1 MLYVYPN
8 MFKKLLKHLK
18 QKLHII
24 IIFNRPCRRTIKFEN
39 DSFSTEDVITN
50 TSARS
55 FLLQDQQFMRIL
67 TTLLLLLFVFQNFC
81 FAQDPPFTKA
91 EKRLEEAAKRKSLA
105 DNSILKNVA
114 FRNIGPSVFSGRIVD
129 VEVDENDPSHFFAA
143 YASGGL
149 WWTEN
154 NGTTFEPLFDEEVVM
169 TIGDIA
175 VNWQDSIIWI
185 GTGEVNSSRSSYA
198 GVGLYKSMDWGKT
211 WTHIGLQETHHT
223 ARIILH
229 PTDANIAWVACLGHL
244 YSPNEERGV
253 YKTTDG
259 GKTWSKTLFV
269 DENSGAIDLL
279 IDPSNPDIL
288 YASTWHRERRAWN
301 FVESGNGS
309 GIYKSIDAGANWEK
323 LTNEG
328 AGFPIGEGVGRI
340 GIALHKSKSKTT
352 LYALLDNYDRRPEE
366 KDNEVA
372 GLSKKELCAMSKEA
386 FLALPQKKVES
397 YLDDNGFPE
406 KYDYDAVLKL
416 LKKDEIKVSDLVDY
430 TEDANQLLFDTP
442 VIGAEVYRSD
452 DEGKSWY
459 KTHEDYLDQVYN
471 SYGYYFGQ
479 IRVSPHD
486 ADKIYFAGVPV
497 VRSDDGGKTFENIN
511 GKNVHVDHHALWCN
525 PNRDKHIILGN
536 DGGINISYDDGE
548 SWIKCNYPPVGQ
560 FYAIAYDMEE
570 PYNVYGGLQ
579 DNGVWVGS
587 SKYKKSSR
595 WFNTGHYPYKELLGG
610 DGMQIAIDNRD
621 NNTVYTGFQF
631 GWYFRVDK
639 TTGEQTLIKPKHELG
654 ERPLR
659 FNWQTPIHLSKFN
672 QDILYLGANKL
683 YRSMDKGESWNA
695 ISEDLTKGGRKGD
708 VPYGTLTCID
718 ESAFQ
723 FGKIFIGTD
732 DGNIYSTTNGGTSWE
747 NKSAGLPAN
756 LWVTAAIQSKHVKNR
771 VYASLN
777 GYRWDDFNAYLF
789 VSDDEGNNWE
799 QIGQALPAEPINVVY
814 EDPKN
819 ENILYVGTDNGLYI
833 SLDQGKTYAMM
844 TNGLPAVSVHD
855 VEVHP
860 RENELIVGTHGRSI
874 YLADVSV
881 IQSLNAELQNSEI
894 YVYDLKPSR
903 LKRGL
908 GAKKNIWSSDD
919 KKVLSIPFYVKN
931 DGKTKIEIKDKNDLV
946 LFKDEMDAFAGIN
959 YYEYNYKLN
968 NKSVD
973 KFIKSLKDQ
982 KVEKKDDGNY
992 YIPKGEYKFVMSKA
1006 GQEASGKLIF
1016 E

>member
-1 MLYVYPN
+1 M
-8 MFKKLLKHLK
+8 KLLLT
-18 QKLHII
+18 L
-24 IIFNRPCRRTIKFEN
+24 PL
-39 DSFSTEDVITN
+39 V
-50 TSARS
+50 
-55 FLLQDQQFMRIL
+55 FLFIL
-67 TTLLLLLFVFQNFC
+67 NYS
-81 FAQDPPFTKA
+81 FAQDPGFTSAKNRLAEA
-91 EKRLEEAAKRKSLA
+91 EKRKTLA
-105 DNSILKNVA
+105 VNPLLKNIE

-129 VEVDENDPSHFFAA
+129 VAVDEKDPSHFFAA

-154 NGTTFEPLFDEEVVM
+154 NGTTFEPLFQDEIVM

-198 GVGLYKSMDWGKT
+198 GVGIYKSIDWGKT
-211 WTHIGLQETHHT
+211 WTHIGLEETHHT

-229 PTDANIAWVACLGHL
+229 PSDKNTAWVACLGHL
-244 YSPNEERGV
+244 YSPNKERGV

-259 GKTWSKTLFV
+259 GQNWSKTLFV

-279 IDPSNPDIL
+279 IDPTDSEIL

-309 GIYKSIDAGANWEK
+309 GIYKSKDGGVNWEK
-323 LTNEG
+323 LTKEG
-328 AGFPIGEGVGRI
+328 AGFPTGEGVGRI
-340 GIALHKSKSKTT
+340 GIALHKSKTKTT
-352 LYALLDNYDRRPEE
+352 LYALLDNYDRRPEDAE
-366 KDNEVA
+366 KDKDALTKNE
-372 GLSKKELCAMSKEA
+372 LRNMTKEA
-386 FLALPQKKVES
+386 FFNLPKEKVVG
-397 YLDDNGFPE
+397 YLDANDFPD
-406 KYDYDAVLKL
+406 KYDYDAIKKM
-416 LKKDEIKVSDLVDY
+416 LKKEKIKVSALVDY
-430 TEDANQLLFDTP
+430 TEDANSLLFDTP

-452 DEGKSWY
+452 DEGKTWY

-486 ADKIYFAGVPV
+486 ANKIYFAGVPV

-511 GKNVHVDHHALWCN
+511 GRNVHVDHHALWCN
-525 PNRDKHIILGN
+525 PNRDEHIILGN
-536 DGGINISYDDGE
+536 DGGINISYDDGAN
-548 SWIKCNYPPVGQ
+548 WIKCNYPPVGQ

-587 SKYKKSSR
+587 SKYKKSAR
-595 WFNTGHYPYKELLGG
+595 WFNTGHYPYKEIMGG

-639 TTGEQTLIKPKHELG
+639 TTGAQKLIKPKHELG

-659 FNWQTPIHLSKFN
+659 FNWQTPIHLSKYN

-683 YRSMDKGESWNA
+683 YRTMDQGESWNA
-695 ISEDLTKGGRKGD
+695 ISEDLTLGGRKGD

-723 FGKIFIGTD
+723 FGKILVGTD
-732 DGNIYSTTNGGTSWE
+732 DGNIHLTENSGGSWKKIS
-747 NKSAGLPAN
+747 NDLPKN
-756 LWVTAAIQSKHVKNR
+756 LWVTEAIQSRFNESR
-771 VYASLN
+771 IYITLN
-777 GYRWDDFNAYLF
+777 GYRWDDFNSYLY
-789 VSDDEGNNWE
+789 VSQDDGLSWE
-799 QIGQALPAEPINVVY
+799 RIGTDLPAEPVNVVY

-819 ENILYVGTDNGLYI
+819 ENIIYVGTDNGLYL
-833 SLDQGKTYAMM
+833 SMDQGKIFTMM

-874 YLADVSV
+874 YLADVSH
-881 IQSLNAELQNSEI
+881 IQALNDDIKNEEI
-894 YVYDLKPSR
+894 YVYDINSQRPR
-903 LKRGL
+903 RGL
-908 GAKKNIWSSDD
+908 GAKKTIWSSDE
-919 KKVLSIPFYVKN
+919 KKVWTIPFYSKQN
-931 DGKTKIEIKDKNDLV
+931 GKVNVEIKDANGLV
-946 LFKDEMDAFAGIN
+946 VFKDEINADAGIN
-959 YYEYNYKLN
+959 YYEYNYRLN
-968 NKSVD
+968 TKSID
-973 KFIKSLKDQ
+973 KFIRALKE
-982 KVEKKDDGNY
+982 EKLKKRDDGNY
-992 YIPKGEYKFVMSKA
+992 YIPKGKYQLIMRKNGK
-1006 GQEASGKLIF
+1006 EATKELVI